1 VPYSPP
7 LEEFFLVSEAEILN
21 AARRLV
27 AY

>member
-7 LEEFFLVSEAEILN
+7 LEEFFLVSEREIER
-21 AARRLV
+21 AARLLA

>member
-7 LEEFFLVSEAEILN
+7 LEEFFLVSEREILE
-21 AARRLV
+21 AARLLS